1 MYAYKFSVC
10 LLFWIRNS
18 SHFATHHLVVVVV
31 VVVLLLLFLLEATSS
46 KKPGAPLFQN
56 GSR

>member
-31 VVVLLLLFLLEATSS
+31 VVLLFLLEATSS